1 VVKKL
6 RDPVAEPFEMTID
19 VPAFDEKAA
28 YNDQRPISGLV
39 RSQLLHLHQVENLSL
54 APGRRTG
61 VNINDLHTELDASN
75 YIRKVTALVHRHS
88 KAQAGTATAARKR
101 PKKTTARRAKKAVK
115 KRATQVAQN
124 RRRRRGAQAHKS
136 KK

>member
-1 VVKKL
+1 
-6 RDPVAEPFEMTID
+6 MTID

-75 YIRKVTALVHRHS
+75 YIRQVTALVHRHS
-88 KAQAGTATAARKR
+88 KAQAATAAPKR
-101 PKKTTARRAKKAVK
+101 PKKTTARRAKKAVRK
-115 KRATQVAQN
+115 QATQVAQS
-124 RRRRRGAQAHKS
+124 RRRRRAAQAHKS

>member
-1 VVKKL
+1 VAKKL
-6 RDPVAEPFEMTID
+6 RDPVAKPFEMTID

-28 YNDQRPISGLV
+28 YNDQRPISDLI

-54 APGRRTG
+54 APAYRTG
-61 VNINDLHTELDASN
+61 VNINDLHTELDASK

-88 KAQAGTATAARKR
+88 KAQAGTAAAAPKK
-101 PKKTTARRAKKAVK
+101 PKKTTQRAKKAVR
-115 KRATQVAQN
+115 KRATPIAQART
-124 RRRRRGAQAHKS
+124 RRRAAKPHKS